1 MKSWLQVGVGAIV
14 VVLAVSVFVA
24 WRAVR
29 QEQAQLQEK
38 LKVAEA
44 AVLDASA
51 REATR
56 GVALQ
61 QQLAEIQR
69 QKKAVQRPEDVVKAL
84 PGVLPLPT
92 AITLSEGSGVSAA
105 QTESRFLTRK
115 QSGAGMTSKTVG
127 MTNERAANPNNG
139 ASPSNAATGD
149 LKLPAEDL
157 KPLYDFALECKA
169 CQAELGAAQ
178 ADLKDEKLKTQ
189 ALGRERDSA
198 LQAAKGGSVLR
209 RVARAAKWF
218 AIGAAAGAVAAKMA
232 H

>member
-1 MKSWLQVGVGAIV
+1 MKSWLQVGAVAIV

-24 WRAVR
+24 WRTVR
-29 QEQAQLQEK
+29 QEQTQLQEK

-44 AVLDASA
+44 AVRDANA

-61 QQLAEIQR
+61 QQLAEILK

-105 QTESRFLTRK
+105 QTESRTLT
-115 QSGAGMTSKTVG
+115 SFGLTSKTVR
-127 MTNERAANPNNG
+127 MTNERVTNPNNG
-139 ASPSNAATGD
+139 VSPSNAATGD
-149 LKLPAEDL
+149 LRLPAEDL

-169 CQAELGAAQ
+169 CQAELGAAK

>member
-105 QTESRFLTRK
+105 QTESRFLTR
-115 QSGAGMTSKTVG
+115 
-127 MTNERAANPNNG
+127 
-139 ASPSNAATGD
+139 
-149 LKLPAEDL
+149 
-157 KPLYDFALECKA
+157 
-169 CQAELGAAQ
+169 
-178 ADLKDEKLKTQ
+178 
-189 ALGRERDSA
+189 
-198 LQAAKGGSVLR
+198 
-209 RVARAAKWF
+209 
-218 AIGAAAGAVAAKMA
+218 
-232 H
+232 